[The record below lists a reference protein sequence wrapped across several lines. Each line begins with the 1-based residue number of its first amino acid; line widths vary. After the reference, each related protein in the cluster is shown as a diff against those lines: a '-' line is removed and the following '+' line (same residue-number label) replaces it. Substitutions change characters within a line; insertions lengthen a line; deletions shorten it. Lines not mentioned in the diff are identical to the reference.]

1 MRRVESLSVNG
12 ELVIP
17 QIASI
22 AGTATAGSLSY
33 YNVNNSLYFGDGSM
47 WKPITTPD
55 NLITVSPTGP
65 ADFTSI
71 KDALAHAATLL
82 PTPTAISVLPGTYME
97 MNPLVVPS
105 GVSVIG
111 SGGPLVSQVIALNA
125 GSDLFV
131 MGNGCIVESMVTV
144 GSARAFVYD
153 GSVGTA
159 SGSIVRGCII
169 TNPVIGAESI
179 NGPGELFCVECLVKS
194 STGITTNAFIS
205 SAGGKMRCYTSG
217 VFGVPG
223 SEVTTGILSTG
234 AGSFLIFFSGGMQYC
249 DVGCLVD
256 NDAELV
262 IKSNYINFCDVS
274 TKVGGTGTSSIFR
287 MGDATIIN
295 SITYDL
301 DIAATDA
308 SVINIAGGNLQ
319 LNLIN
324 NPNSVI
330 FHCYAFSGQIDD
342 ESLQVVGELHVGV
355 YNHPAESAFGGGDSH
370 VVGLK
375 VLSLDSTGTNWID
388 YSVNAANILTT
399 FSPFQSTAVGNIL
412 YVGGTQD
419 FPGLKVTMT
428 SAWGIGDT
436 ANTVSE
442 YWNGSA
448 WTPFL
453 FMTIKRDAPYYSRAD
468 TFWEQ
473 NETQQTRYGKMV
485 GWASTTVNSI
495 TGFWIRIRVVSTLTG
510 PLPVLN
516 QIKLHTSRTE
526 LKEDGY
532 VQYYG
537 EARNTTT
544 LPWDLGLLE
553 ASNASPLNQD
563 LYISDNLNLG
573 RQENRFANGATD
585 RIGFSTFLPTEI
597 DTSFGI
603 KLHWAF
609 ITDSA
614 LGGSVQWIVRW
625 GWTGDGDNVYTS
637 TALAPTTGPNE
648 QSSTISSPITL
659 ATPYIQKSAVLYI
672 DIPSVNAYP
681 EGREPD
687 ILWITLERN
696 GGADTHLGDISVIQF
711 AGQYVRWTEGGHT
724 GSF

>member
-1 MRRVESLSVNG
+1 MRRVESLSVDG
-12 ELVIP
+12 ELIIP

-22 AGTATAGSLSY
+22 AGAATAGSLSY
-33 YNVNNSLYFGDGSM
+33 YTVNNSLYFGDGTA
-47 WKPITTPD
+47 WRPITVPE
-55 NLITVSPTGP
+55 NFITVSPTGP

-82 PTPTAISVLPGTYME
+82 PTPTAVSVLPGTYME

-125 GSDLFV
+125 GSNLFE

-144 GSARAFVYD
+144 GSTRAFVYD

-194 STGITTNAFIS
+194 STGVTTNAFIS
-205 SAGGKMRCYTSG
+205 SAGGKMRCYTCG
-217 VFGVPG
+217 VFGISG

-234 AGSFLIFFSGGMQYC
+234 SGSFLIFFSGGMQYC

-256 NDAELV
+256 DSGELV
-262 IKSNYINFCDVS
+262 VKSNYINICDVS
-274 TKVGGTGTSSIFR
+274 TRVGSTGTSSILR
-287 MGDATIIN
+287 ISDATIIN

-301 DIAATDA
+301 DITATDA
-308 SVINIAGGNLQ
+308 NVINIAGGNLQ

-324 NPNSVI
+324 NPNAVI

-370 VVGLK
+370 VIGLK

-388 YSVNAANILTT
+388 YSVNAADITTT

-412 YVGGTQD
+412 YVGGTQE

-428 SAWGIGDT
+428 SAWGTGDT

-442 YWNGSA
+442 YWDGAS

-453 FMTIKRDAPYYSRAD
+453 FMTIKRDSPYYSRAD

-516 QIKLHTSRTE
+516 QIKLHTSRIE

-553 ASNASPLNQD
+553 AANSSPSNQD
-563 LYISDNLNLG
+563 LYVSDNLNQG
-573 RQENRFANGATD
+573 RQENSLNNGATD
-585 RIGFSTFLPTEI
+585 RVGFSTYLPTEI

-603 KLHWAF
+603 KVIWSF
-609 ITDSA
+609 ITDNV
-614 LGGSVQWIVRW
+614 LGGSVDWVIRW
-625 GWTGDGDNVYTS
+625 GWTNDGDNVYTS

-648 QSSTISSPITL
+648 QSDSFSTVITL
-659 ATPYIQKSAVLYI
+659 ATPYIQKSETRYI
-672 DIPSVNAYP
+672 TIPSVNAYP
-681 EGREPD
+681 EVGRPD
-687 ILWITLERN
+687 MLWVTLERD
-696 GGADTHLGDISVIQF
+696 GGGDTHLGDIILIQF
-711 AGQYVRWTEGGHT
+711 TGQYVRWTEGGHSST
-724 GSF
+724 F